1 MTCFAVLLAEP
12 LEQTALL
19 AAERAID
26 LAGGEIAA
34 LRTLS
39 ESPAAVELRLE
50 HLDAAAARRIL
61 RDALADHAVDL
72 CVEDAVDD
80 VRPAKRLLLM
90 DVDSTLV
97 AGEVID
103 TLAAHAGKGPQVAA
117 VTERA
122 MRGELD
128 FRASLYERVAA
139 LEGLPATALEE
150 VRQSLQ
156 LTPGALTLIA
166 TLQQQGALVGAVSG
180 GFHQILDPLADEIGL
195 DYAAANTLEV
205 RDGLLTGRV
214 VGAVVDREAK
224 ARALKD
230 LAAEH
235 GIATRETVAI
245 GDGANDLDMIAAA
258 GIGIAFNAKPVV
270 QLEAPAILN
279 QPSLECAL
287 LLLGVPRDAFLVGE
301 RDPAVPDE
309 QP

>member
-12 LEQTALL
+12 LEQRTLL

-26 LAGGEIAA
+26 LAGGEIVA

-39 ESPAAVELRLE
+39 EHPAAAELTVGD
-50 HLDAAAARRIL
+50 LDAATTRKTL
-61 RDALADHAVDL
+61 REALADHPVDL
-72 CVEDAVDD
+72 CVEDAVDG

-103 TLAAHAGKGPQVAA
+103 TLAAHAGRGAEVAA

-128 FRASLYERVAA
+128 FRASLYERVAT
-139 LEGLPATALEE
+139 LEGLPASVLDD
-150 VRQSLQ
+150 VRESLQ

-166 TLQQQGALVGAVSG
+166 TLQEQGAIVGAVSG
-180 GFHQILDPLADEIGL
+180 GFERILDPLAEQIGL

-205 RDGLLTGRV
+205 RDGVLTGKV
-214 VGAVVDREAK
+214 TGVVVDRAEK
-224 ARALKD
+224 ARAL
-230 LAAEH
+230 LRMAEQN
-235 GIATRETVAI
+235 GIAMRETVAI

-258 GIGIAFNAKPVV
+258 GIGIAFNAKPIV
-270 QLEAPAILN
+270 QLEAPASLN
-279 QPSLECAL
+279 RPRLDCAL
-287 LLLGVPRDAFLVGE
+287 LLLGIARDAFIVN
-301 RDPAVPDE
+301 D
-309 QP
+309 